1 MRMLRHYQERGLLIP
16 ARIDQFSGYRFYTSD
31 QLGTAHLIVQL
42 REAGFSI
49 DAMSDVLDAVE
60 ESSGGSARIEHIL
73 SAQRDLLAQHRAELN
88 AQQAALDLVT
98 TTLKG
103 HPEMTDVIR
112 TTLPALTIASLRHV
126 VPSYHDEGILWQE
139 IMPLL
144 QEAGVSFPAGGISGA
159 TFYDPECR
167 DHDVDIEVLIQVTEP
182 FTGTARLECR
192 SVPERDVVMATLR
205 GDYSQMPAV
214 TQAIGAYIADHGL
227 TTGPMFNIYRVSPAQ
242 NPDPS
247 SWITDVCFPVTEA
260 SL

>member
-49 DAMSDVLDAVE
+49 DAMSDVLDAVA

-144 QEAGVSFPAGGISGA
+144 QEAGVSFP
-159 TFYDPECR
+159 P
-167 DHDVDIEVLIQVTEP
+167 
-182 FTGTARLECR
+182 
-192 SVPERDVVMATLR
+192 
-205 GDYSQMPAV
+205 
-214 TQAIGAYIADHGL
+214 
-227 TTGPMFNIYRVSPAQ
+227 
-242 NPDPS
+242 
-247 SWITDVCFPVTEA
+247 EA
-260 SL
+260 SLEQRSTTPNSATTMWTLRCGFR

>member
-1 MRMLRHYQERGLLIP
+1 VRMLRHYQERGLLIP

-139 IMPLL
+139 IMP
-144 QEAGVSFPAGGISGA
+144 PAPGSWSILPRRRHLWSN
-159 TFYDPECR
+159 
-167 DHDVDIEVLIQVTEP
+167 VLRPRIPRQRC
-182 FTGTARLECR
+182 G
-192 SVPERDVVMATLR
+192 
-205 GDYSQMPAV
+205 
-214 TQAIGAYIADHGL
+214 H
-227 TTGPMFNIYRVSPAQ
+227 
-242 NPDPS
+242 
-247 SWITDVCFPVTEA
+247 
-260 SL
+260 

>member
-49 DAMSDVLDAVE
+49 DAMSDVLDAVA

-112 TTLPALTIASLRHV
+112 TTLPALTLLVSAMSYPATTTKASCGRKSCPCSRKLGY
-126 VPSYHDEGILWQE
+126 PS
-139 IMPLL
+139 P
-144 QEAGVSFPAGGISGA
+144 P
-159 TFYDPECR
+159 
-167 DHDVDIEVLIQVTEP
+167 
-182 FTGTARLECR
+182 
-192 SVPERDVVMATLR
+192 
-205 GDYSQMPAV
+205 
-214 TQAIGAYIADHGL
+214 
-227 TTGPMFNIYRVSPAQ
+227 
-242 NPDPS
+242 
-247 SWITDVCFPVTEA
+247 EA
-260 SL
+260 SLEQRSTTPNSATTMWTLRCGFR